1 MMDPFL
7 EQGLPPGTISPP
19 GGHWPMSGDTLGL
32 SCLAGRGR
40 YWLLVGG
47 GQGCHPTSCHAQDR
61 PRNEESPGPN
71 RLPPDAEE
79 P

>member
-1 MMDPFL
+1 
-7 EQGLPPGTISPP
+7 
-19 GGHWPMSGDTLGL
+19 MSGDTLGL